1 MVTNKWE
8 TATSGQDSHSHLL
21 GIHAFVNVGDQIMM
35 PGSLSAASYWVGLR
49 QEIYSAVITQS
60 PVKMSL
66 DHFIVD
72 RSVELADDYTWANR
86 AVVNLADVLNF
97 CFSDVSPST
106 SQWTFLNAQ
115 CTRWDENRPTS
126 FEPFFFKERVL
137 PSAFPEIWHHSSCHS
152 KLNLDCVHLWCLRTT
167 NLGLLSCWVTTS
179 YTGSAIPNTV

>member
-1 MVTNKWE
+1 M
-8 TATSGQDSHSHLL
+8 
-21 GIHAFVNVGDQIMM
+21 I

-60 PVKMSL
+60 PVKMNL

-72 RSVELADDYTWANR
+72 RSFDLTDDYTWSNR

-106 SQWTFLNAQ
+106 SQWAFLNEQ
-115 CTRWDENRPTS
+115 CIRWDENRPAS

-137 PSAFPEIWHHSSCHS
+137 PNAFPEIWHHSSCHS
-152 KLNLDCVHLWCLRTT
+152 KSKLSCLHVQRLHVP
-167 NLGLLSCWVTTS
+167 NIGLFSCWVTTS
-179 YTGSAIPNTV
+179 FISAAISHSV